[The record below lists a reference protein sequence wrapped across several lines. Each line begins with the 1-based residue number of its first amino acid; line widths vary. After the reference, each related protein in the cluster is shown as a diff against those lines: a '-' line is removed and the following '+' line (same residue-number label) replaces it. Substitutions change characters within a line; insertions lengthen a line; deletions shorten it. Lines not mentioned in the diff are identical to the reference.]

1 MEFEKLSGDILRH
14 VFDKIIGR
22 VSPALIYAEE
32 VKSMNA
38 KKEEQTLQFRNW
50 LMNSDINFRECAN
63 GQFNIYDEQNKL
75 VFTVWATTGRMID
88 TTNQQVVSYD
98 LEQSK
103 KMIFNIL

>member
-1 MEFEKLSGDILRH
+1 MLLSTLNKL
-14 VFDKIIGR
+14 IGR
-22 VSPALIYAEE
+22 LSPALVFKEE
-32 VKSMNA
+32 SLRLMKV
-38 KKEEQTLQFRNW
+38 KKEEQTFQFRNW
-50 LMNSDINFRECAN
+50 LMNSDINFRECTN

-88 TTNQQVVSYD
+88 MTNQQVVSYD